1 MSNFIIHVL
10 QGTPVWVW
18 AVLALIVWRG
28 VGRLRTQ
35 DRALGQLAILPALFL
50 LWGLAG
56 LWQQAGAPAALLM
69 WLAAASAGGTVGL
82 RAANRLEIHHGK
94 VRQPGSIVPL
104 LFLLGIFT
112 AKYALTVASVVDHAH
127 ALEWQQL
134 GVAVSGACG
143 GYFAAWWLRLVQRNL
158 QATPALA

>member
-35 DRALGQLAILPALFL
+35 DRALGRLAILPALFL
-50 LWGLAG
+50 LWGLTG
-56 LWQQAGAPAALLM
+56 LWQQAGAPVALLM
-69 WLAAASAGGTVGL
+69 WLVAASAGAWFGV
-82 RAANRLEIHHGK
+82 RAANRLEIRDGK

-104 LFLLGIFT
+104 LFLLGIF
-112 AKYALTVASVVDHAH
+112 ALKYVLTVASIVDHAH

-134 GVAVSGACG
+134 GLAVSGACG
-143 GYFAAWWLRLVQRNL
+143 GYFASWWLRLCQRNA
-158 QATPALA
+158 QAVPALA